1 MEDSWDYKLVKI
13 LFTLSLLVF
22 FGVKSQSIS
31 VLDLSCKYDPG
42 LIKKKSK
49 NFGIIENEK
58 LNIPQICE
66 SFSCTDKIEII
77 EYIDETSGEIKYRL
91 RNNWFNHQGIILEN
105 YLKTKNSIT
114 ITTFVSQAYF
124 LESYLIDRETG
135 NTKRTVYRFD
145 DSVFLSKIKELEKI
159 ESKNKPL
166 YNKNGKLSL
175 KTIESYA
182 LEPWETFFFEG
193 RCQLGVGV

>member
-1 MEDSWDYKLVKI
+1 MKEI
-13 LFTLSLLVF
+13 LFIFSLIVF
-22 FGVKSQSIS
+22 FPVKSQSKS
-31 VLDLSCKYDPG
+31 VLNLSCQYDPG

-49 NFGIIENEK
+49 DLGIVENEK
-58 LNIPQICE
+58 LNIPQICK
-66 SFSCTDKIEII
+66 SFSCTDKIEIK
-77 EYIDETSGEIKYRL
+77 EYINETSGEIKYRL
-91 RNNWFNHQGIILEN
+91 RNNWFNHQGIILDN
-105 YLKTKNSIT
+105 FLKTKDSIT

-124 LESYLIDRETG
+124 LESYFIDRETG
-135 NTKRTVYRFD
+135 NTKRKIYRFD
-145 DSVFLSKIKELEKI
+145 DTVFLSKIKELEKDF
-159 ESKNKPL
+159 SKEKPL

>member
-1 MEDSWDYKLVKI
+1 MKEI
-13 LFTLSLLVF
+13 LFIFSLIVF
-22 FGVKSQSIS
+22 FPVKSQSKS
-31 VLDLSCKYDPG
+31 VLNLSCQYDPG

-49 NFGIIENEK
+49 DLGIVENEK
-58 LNIPQICE
+58 LNIPQICK
-66 SFSCTDKIEII
+66 SFSCTDKIEIK
-77 EYIDETSGEIKYRL
+77 EYINETSGEIKYRL
-91 RNNWFNHQGIILEN
+91 RNNWFNHQGIILDN
-105 YLKTKNSIT
+105 FLKTKDSIT

-124 LESYLIDRETG
+124 LESYFIDRETG
-135 NTKRTVYRFD
+135 NTKRKIYRFD
-145 DSVFLSKIKELEKI
+145 DTVFLSKIKELEKDF
-159 ESKNKPL
+159 SKNKPL